1 MENTEV
7 AVVGA
12 GFAGMTAALY
22 AARAGARVM
31 LLEKAAEGG
40 QILTASRV
48 ENYPALG
55 EVDGVTLAERLAAQ
69 VRAAGA
75 ELLQAEVTE
84 VTRAGLQW
92 LLQTEAG
99 EVSCRALILAVGAK
113 RRRLGVAGEERLA
126 GRGVSWCAT
135 CDGNFFRGRD
145 VAVIGGGNT
154 AFSEAIGL
162 AAICHRVTV
171 LYRSEE
177 PRAERSVL
185 ARAEGLPNLVRLSG
199 SRVTEIL
206 GGETVTGVRVERD
219 GRETVLAVSGVFEA
233 VGTVPDTAPFAS
245 LLPLAPDGGIV
256 TDGECRTA
264 LPEVFA
270 VGDCRAGAVRQLVTA
285 AADGAVAGILA
296 VKESFL

>member
-1 MENTEV
+1 MENTEI

-22 AARAGARVM
+22 AARAGARVA
-31 LLEKAAEGG
+31 LIEKAAQGG
-40 QILTASRV
+40 QILTAPRV

-55 EVDGVTLAERLAAQ
+55 EVDGVTLAERLSEQ
-69 VRAAGA
+69 VRAAGVTV
-75 ELLQAEVTE
+75 LQTE
-84 VTRAGLQW
+84 VTGIAREGAAW
-92 LLQTEAG
+92 LLLTAEGA
-99 EVSCRALILAVGAK
+99 VRCRKVILAVGAK

-135 CDGNFFRGRD
+135 CDGNFFRGQD

-154 AFSEAIGL
+154 AFTEAIGL
-162 AAICHRVTV
+162 AAICRTVRV
-171 LYRSEE
+171 LYRSPE

-185 ARAEGLPNLVRLSG
+185 ERADGLVNLSRMPLC
-199 SRVTEIL
+199 RVTEIL
-206 GGETVTGVRVERD
+206 GGERVSGIRVERE
-219 GRETVLAVSGVFEA
+219 GTETILSVSGVFEA
-233 VGTVPDTAPFAS
+233 IGTVPDTAPFAS

-264 LPEVFA
+264 VPDVFA

-296 VKESFL
+296 VKESNL